1 MAKELEREGIPTV
14 LLCNIVP
21 IALTVGA
28 NRVVPTRGI
37 QYPTGDP
44 SLSREQEEAWRER
57 LLMTALAA
65 LETPVND
72 PTVFP
77 VISGPAGEQW
87 EVKGDS
93 I

>member
-28 NRVVPTRGI
+28 NRIVPTRGI

-44 SLSREQEEAWRER
+44 SLSREQEEAWREH
-57 LLMTALAA
+57 LLMTALKA
-65 LETPVND
+65 LQTPVD
-72 PTVFP
+72 GPTVFP
-77 VISGPAGEQW
+77 SEERGAGA
-87 EVKGDS
+87 K
-93 I
+93 

>member
-1 MAKELEREGIPTV
+1 MAKELEREGIPTA

-21 IALTVGA
+21 IALAVGA

-44 SLSREQEEAWRER
+44 SLPREQEEAWRER
-57 LLMTALAA
+57 LLLTALKA
-65 LETPVND
+65 LETEVSG

-77 VISGPAGEQW
+77 SEERGE
-87 EVKGDS
+87 GGR
-93 I
+93 

>member
-1 MAKELEREGIPTV
+1 MAKELEKEGIPTA
-14 LLCNIVP
+14 LLCNITP

-57 LLMTALAA
+57 LLLTALGA
-65 LETPVND
+65 LETPVSD

-77 VISGPAGEQW
+77 IDTTVPENTSP
-87 EVKGDS
+87 
-93 I
+93 

>member
-37 QYPTGDP
+37 QYPMGDP

-57 LLMTALAA
+57 LLRTALKA
-65 LETPVND
+65 LETEVFG

-77 VISGPAGEQW
+77 TSEGR
-87 EVKGDS
+87 GDTAK
-93 I
+93 

>member
-1 MAKELEREGIPTV
+1 MAKELERNGIPTA

-28 NRVVPTRGI
+28 SRLVPTRGI

-44 SLSREQEEAWRER
+44 SLPREAEQAWRER
-57 LLMTALAA
+57 LLLTALKS
-65 LETPVND
+65 LETPVCG

-77 VISGPAGEQW
+77 VDARAS
-87 EVKGDS
+87 
-93 I
+93 

>member
-1 MAKELEREGIPTV
+1 MAKELEREGIPTA

-44 SLSREQEEAWRER
+44 SLPREQEEAWRER
-57 LLMTALAA
+57 LLLTALKA
-65 LETPVND
+65 LETEVSG

-77 VISGPAGEQW
+77 SEERGAG
-87 EVKGDS
+87 GR
-93 I
+93 

>member
-21 IALTVGA
+21 IAMTVGA

-44 SLSREQEEAWRER
+44 SLSHEQEKAWRER
-57 LLMTALAA
+57 LLLTALGA
-65 LETPVND
+65 LETTVD
-72 PTVFP
+72 GPTVFP
-77 VISGPAGEQW
+77 NEERGGGAG
-87 EVKGDS
+87 
-93 I
+93 

>member
-28 NRVVPTRGI
+28 NRIVPTRGI
-37 QYPTGDP
+37 QYPMGDP
-44 SLSREQEEAWRER
+44 SLPREQEEAWRER
-57 LLMTALAA
+57 LFLTALKA
-65 LETPVND
+65 LETPVTE

-77 VISGPAGEQW
+77 PDPKE
-87 EVKGDS
+87 
-93 I
+93 

>member
-1 MAKELEREGIPTV
+1 MAKELEREGIPTA

-44 SLSREQEEAWRER
+44 SLGREQEGVWRER
-57 LLMTALAA
+57 LLLTALGA
-65 LETPVND
+65 LETAVD
-72 PTVFP
+72 GPTVFP
-77 VISGPAGEQW
+77 TETGGAGA
-87 EVKGDS
+87 
-93 I
+93 

>member
-1 MAKELEREGIPTV
+1 MAKELEREGIPTA

-44 SLSREQEEAWRER
+44 SLPREQEEAWRER
-57 LLMTALAA
+57 LLLTALKA
-65 LETPVND
+65 LQTPVD
-72 PTVFP
+72 GPTVFP
-77 VISGPAGEQW
+77 SEERGE
-87 EVKGDS
+87 GGR
-93 I
+93 

>member
-1 MAKELEREGIPTV
+1 MAKELEREGIPTA

-57 LLMTALAA
+57 LFLTALGA
-65 LETPVND
+65 LETEVSG

-77 VISGPAGEQW
+77 IEERGEGA
-87 EVKGDS
+87 K
-93 I
+93 

>member
-1 MAKELEREGIPTV
+1 MAKELEREGIPTA

-44 SLSREQEEAWRER
+44 SLSREQEEAWREH
-57 LLMTALAA
+57 LVLTALGA
-65 LETPVND
+65 LETPVD
-72 PTVFP
+72 GPTVFP
-77 VISGPAGEQW
+77 SEERGEAAR
-87 EVKGDS
+87 
-93 I
+93 

>member
-57 LLMTALAA
+57 LVLTALGA
-65 LETPVND
+65 LETAVD
-72 PTVFP
+72 GPTVFP
-77 VISGPAGEQW
+77 SEQGR
-87 EVKGDS
+87 EAAR
-93 I
+93 